1 MEQKQN
7 YGILWSTR
15 NQQGLS
21 TLSTKNF
28 ARGKREQ
35 KEAFPFGYQSS
46 WQKYFLN
53 PYGQEMILLDTSYKT
68 TRYLSPCENQC
79 RQSSRCYFCHWEWST
94 EHGDITLLY
103 LHVLSK
109 YQRCCLLQ
117 DHGTHQWIHVTV
129 WVIIITKRLLH
140 WRVYSQVSVLI
151 GNFLNVLNRW
161 LQSKEREKW
170 DPI

>member
-1 MEQKQN
+1 MEKENKKRRFLLVISQVGKN
-7 YGILWSTR
+7 ISSIPMAKEWFYWTLPTKPHDISPLVKTNVD
-15 NQQGLS
+15 NQVVA
-21 TLSTKNF
+21 TF
-28 ARGKREQ
+28 V
-35 KEAFPFGYQSS
+35 
-46 WQKYFLN
+46 
-53 PYGQEMILLDTSYKT
+53 I
-68 TRYLSPCENQC
+68 EN
-79 RQSSRCYFCHWEWST
+79 EST